1 MTRLRLA
8 ERVRFT
14 HVVRIYSFYNDSPLN
29 LLLVLPIQVLQQHI
43 PILLPPFISTHIV
56 APAPYGACQP
66 SWHVRLI
73 RNLSNGMEEGSDGKH
88 DTARPRESS
97 ERLSLG
103 TEVVVLDGRELRRR
117 GP

>member
-1 MTRLRLA
+1 
-8 ERVRFT
+8 
-14 HVVRIYSFYNDSPLN
+14 
-29 LLLVLPIQVLQQHI
+29 
-43 PILLPPFISTHIV
+43 
-56 APAPYGACQP
+56 
-66 SWHVRLI
+66 
-73 RNLSNGMEEGSDGKH
+73 MEEGSDGKH